1 MKPFGFCCSLD
12 RFDPL
17 SRYNQQK
24 PPYESS
30 LAAITSVHECPV
42 SKMQMKFFIP
52 QFTHEKRKLKASEMG
67 DQQRSKNRKLIYSR
81 FGKNDRFIKWY
92 LEDEIALAKDMFWT
106 EKQRIYNETSDKAMK
121 IGKKK
126 CKSFILILQVKMS

>member
-12 RFDPL
+12 HFDPL

-30 LAAITSVHECPV
+30 LPAITSVHECPV
-42 SKMQMKFFIP
+42 SKMQMKFFTPRFIR
-52 QFTHEKRKLKASEMG
+52 EKRRLKAEMG
-67 DQQRSKNRKLIYSR
+67 DWQRPKNRKLIYSR
-81 FGKNDRFIKWY
+81 FGKNDCFIKWY
-92 LEDEIALAKDMFWT
+92 LEDEIALAKDMFWM
-106 EKQRIYNETSDKAMK
+106 EKQRIYNETSDKTMK

-126 CKSFILILQVKMS
+126 CKSFILILQVKML

>member
-17 SRYNQQK
+17 SRYDQQK

-30 LAAITSVHECPV
+30 LTAITSVHECPV
-42 SKMQMKFFIP
+42 SKMQMKFFTP
-52 QFTHEKRKLKASEMG
+52 RFTQEKRRLKASETG

-81 FGKNDRFIKWY
+81 FGKNNGSIKWY
-92 LEDEIALAKDMFWT
+92 LEDEVALAKDMFWT
-106 EKQRIYNETSDKAMK
+106 KKQRIYNETSDKLMN

-126 CKSFILILQVKMS
+126 CKSFILILYVKMS